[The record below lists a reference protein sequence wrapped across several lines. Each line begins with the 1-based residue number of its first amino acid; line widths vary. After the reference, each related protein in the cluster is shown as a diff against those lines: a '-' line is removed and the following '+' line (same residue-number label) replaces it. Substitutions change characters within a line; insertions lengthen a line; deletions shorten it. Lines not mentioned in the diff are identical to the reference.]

1 MSRNSINKALRM
13 LRMIAYRASSAWII
27 PFVSLFLCVI
37 AAIQFLRIK
46 KNQKKIRKWFIH
58 NINY

>member
-1 MSRNSINKALRM
+1 MMSKNSINKA

-46 KNQKKIRKWFIH
+46 KNQKKIRK
-58 NINY
+58 

>member
-1 MSRNSINKALRM
+1 MMSKNSINKALRM
-13 LRMIAYRASSAWII
+13 IAYHASSAWII

-58 NINY
+58 NINYC